1 MRKRKPKSGRR
12 DIHGRGRRDG
22 ERSEGRECCER
33 RGRGAIDD
41 ISRRIIYPLDSK
53 RSRVGK
59 MVVEITCDVF
69 RAEIIETTE
78 VDLVRGWGVD
88 I

>member
-1 MRKRKPKSGRR
+1 
-12 DIHGRGRRDG
+12 
-22 ERSEGRECCER
+22 
-33 RGRGAIDD
+33 
-41 ISRRIIYPLDSK
+41 
-53 RSRVGK
+53 

-78 VDLVRGWGVD
+78 VDLVRGWGVG